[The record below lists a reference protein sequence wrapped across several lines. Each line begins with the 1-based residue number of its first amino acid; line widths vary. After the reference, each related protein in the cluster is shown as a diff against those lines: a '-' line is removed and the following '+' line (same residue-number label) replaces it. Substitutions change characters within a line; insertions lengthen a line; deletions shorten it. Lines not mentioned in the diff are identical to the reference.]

1 VYLHPCVLVSPMV
14 VSRGPRTQ
22 VRCVAPPWL
31 GPPIIYCLDCD
42 LLGEGHQIAF
52 IRDFIEL
59 HSMGEGPRD
68 HEILHHGTVPKLVL
82 DGVRVVG
89 EGLLEELLKVVCR
102 RSCLALANAC
112 GSHDAPHAGAACYLI
127 VAAFVVGRDYYPLRT
142 LLAPLLAA
150 LGILDDDVRWHLLAA
165 AWGRLPT
172 AWGRAKFGH
181 LIAGGILGGDAV
193 QLLGGVPKSVVV
205 LCHIPKFLFQNVNHF
220 SSINLIFSK
229 VFHLIQVKMI
239 LFCI

>member
-1 VYLHPCVLVSPMV
+1 MV

-22 VRCVAPPWL
+22 VRRVAPPWL
-31 GPPIIYCLDCD
+31 GPPIIYCLDYD

-52 IRDFIEL
+52 IQDFIEL

-68 HEILHHGTVPKLVL
+68 HEILHHGIVPKLVL

-89 EGLLEELLKVVCR
+89 EGHLEELLKVVCR
-102 RSCLALANAC
+102 RSCLALANAY

-127 VAAFVVGRDYYPLRT
+127 VATFVVGCDYYPLRT

-150 LGILDDDVRWHLLAA
+150 LGILDDDVRRHLLAA
-165 AWGRLPT
+165 AWGRFPT

-181 LIAGGILGGDAV
+181 LIAGGRGGFWVGAMLTLAV
-193 QLLGGVPKSVVV
+193 KPQWVRYMLDETIEQSCSDFLAHTLEVCKSA
-205 LCHIPKFLFQNVNHF
+205 HRYNEYSAI
-220 SSINLIFSK
+220 
-229 VFHLIQVKMI
+229 
-239 LFCI
+239 